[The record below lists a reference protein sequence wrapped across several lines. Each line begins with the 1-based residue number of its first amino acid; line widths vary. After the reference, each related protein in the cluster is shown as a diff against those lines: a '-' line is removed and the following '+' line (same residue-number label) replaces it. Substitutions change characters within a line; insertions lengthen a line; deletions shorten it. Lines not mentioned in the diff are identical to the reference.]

1 MYDMTLFLLSIFG
14 VFEHLFSINHF
25 GRHPTIDNEMCAGDE
40 TRLGTRQEQTCIG
53 NVLGQS
59 HPSHCEHIPP
69 KEKSQSYKKDE
80 GHTRKQRSCVE
91 TRVLLMVD
99 GLEDGRWLCLK
110 NRLFLPPRNVN
121 PSRTDTI
128 DSNFMSTQRN
138 GERMSQR

>member
-59 HPSHCEHIPP
+59 HPSH
-69 KEKSQSYKKDE
+69 
-80 GHTRKQRSCVE
+80 
-91 TRVLLMVD
+91 RVLLMVD